1 MSNITS
7 ENLLAFIKNSPSAF
21 HSILSIVKVLN
32 REGFI
37 RLDENENFNLTNGG
51 KYYAIR
57 NDSSIIAFKI
67 GEELDNYAFNIV
79 ASHSDCP
86 SFKIKQIEQLKG
98 EYNRLNVEGYGGML
112 CATWFDRPLNI
123 AGRVIVK
130 ENNKLVSRFVN
141 FNRNV
146 ASIPSVAI
154 HFNRQANDNATYSL
168 ATDMF
173 PTLSLNNK
181 PFKEILANELNV
193 NADSILQHDLYL
205 INHQDGYFWGLDDE
219 YISSPKLDDLQCAYT
234 TLLGFIKSN
243 NKHNIS
249 VYCCF
254 DNEEV
259 GSTTRQGA
267 NSNFLDTILNRI
279 NTALNKNSEDF
290 YRALA
295 NSFMISADNAHAVH
309 PNRQEFT
316 DSENKVYMNK
326 GIVIKFN
333 ASQSYTSDSLSSSIF
348 TKICENVNVPVQY
361 FSNKSGIRGGS
372 TLGNISNSH
381 VSILSVDIGLAQL
394 AMHSACET
402 SGTIDNEY
410 MVSAIKEFYSSV
422 ILFNKNEVTITN

>member
-1 MSNITS
+1 MSNVVS
-7 ENLLAFIKNSPSAF
+7 KNLLTFIKNSPSAF
-21 HSILSIVKVLN
+21 HSILSIEKVLK
-32 REGFI
+32 REGFTRI
-37 RLDENENFNLTNGG
+37 EENESFNLVKGN
-51 KYYAIR
+51 KYYVVR

-86 SFKIKQIEQLKG
+86 SFKIKQIEQLRG

-130 ENNKLVSRFVN
+130 ENDKLVSKLIN

-146 ASIPSVAI
+146 ASLPSVAI

-173 PTLSLNNK
+173 PTLSLGNK

-193 NADSILQHDLYL
+193 NVNSILQHDLFL
-205 INHQDGYFWGLDDE
+205 INNQEGYFWGIDE
-219 YISSPKLDDLQCAYT
+219 EFISSPKLDDLQCAYT
-234 TLLGFIKSN
+234 TLLGFVKSN

-267 NSNFLDTILNRI
+267 NSNFLDNVLNRI
-279 NTALNKNSEDF
+279 NDSLGKTKNDF
-290 YRALA
+290 YKAIA
-295 NSFMISADNAHAVH
+295 NSFMVSADNAHAIH
-309 PNRQEFT
+309 PNHLEFT

-348 TKICENVNVPVQY
+348 AKICENVNVPVQY

-381 VSILSVDIGLAQL
+381 VSLLSVDIGLAQL

-402 SGTIDNEY
+402 SGTVDNEY
-410 MVSAIKEFYSSV
+410 MVNAIKEFYSSV
-422 ILFNKNEVTITN
+422 ILFDKNEVTITK

>member
-37 RLDENENFNLTNGG
+37 RLDENENFNLTNGS
-51 KYYAIR
+51 KYYVIR

-130 ENNKLVSRFVN
+130 ENNKLVSKFVN

-173 PTLSLNNK
+173 PTISLNNK

-422 ILFNKNEVTITN
+422 ILFNKNEVTIAK

>member
-1 MSNITS
+1 
-7 ENLLAFIKNSPSAF
+7 
-21 HSILSIVKVLN
+21 
-32 REGFI
+32 
-37 RLDENENFNLTNGG
+37 
-51 KYYAIR
+51 
-57 NDSSIIAFKI
+57 
-67 GEELDNYAFNIV
+67 
-79 ASHSDCP
+79 
-86 SFKIKQIEQLKG
+86 
-98 EYNRLNVEGYGGML
+98 ML

-130 ENNKLVSRFVN
+130 ENNKLVSKFVN

-173 PTLSLNNK
+173 PTISLNNK

-279 NTALNKNSEDF
+279 NTALNKNSDDF

-422 ILFNKNEVTITN
+422 ILFNKNEVTIAK

>member
-381 VSILSVDIGLAQL
+381 ISILSVDIGLAQL

>member
-37 RLDENENFNLTNGG
+37 RLDENENFNLTNGS
-51 KYYAIR
+51 KYYVIR

-130 ENNKLVSRFVN
+130 ENNKLVSKFVN

-173 PTLSLNNK
+173 PTISLNNK

-193 NADSILQHDLYL
+193 NVDSILQHDLYL

-422 ILFNKNEVTITN
+422 ILFNKNEVTIAK

>member
-37 RLDENENFNLTNGG
+37 RLDENENFNLTNGS
-51 KYYAIR
+51 KYYVIR

-130 ENNKLVSRFVN
+130 ENNKLVSKFVN

-173 PTLSLNNK
+173 PTISLNNK

-267 NSNFLDTILNRI
+267 NSNFLDTVLNRI
-279 NTALNKNSEDF
+279 NNALNKNSEDF

-309 PNRQEFT
+309 PNHQEFT

-422 ILFNKNEVTITN
+422 ILFNENEVTITK